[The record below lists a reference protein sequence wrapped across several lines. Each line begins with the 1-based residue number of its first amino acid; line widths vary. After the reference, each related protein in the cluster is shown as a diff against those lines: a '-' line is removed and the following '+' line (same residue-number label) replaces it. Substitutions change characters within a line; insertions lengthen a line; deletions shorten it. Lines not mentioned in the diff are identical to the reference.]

1 MRALFALV
9 ALSVV
14 AAPTAAQ
21 DMACPYNTRMKL
33 ETRQSP
39 LDSLSFTVGGSFVK
53 ICYGRPSLKGRHMI
67 GGEAVPFDTVW
78 RTGANE
84 STKFIT
90 TVPVMVGSLEIP
102 AGMYALYTVPG
113 ATEWAII
120 INRSYEQWG
129 RENNY
134 TDEVRAQ
141 EIGRTKVPLEAL
153 DDAIE
158 TFTIR
163 AEPQSDGSAHLI
175 LEWEHTRVRVPVTA
189 KP

>member
-1 MRALFALV
+1 VRTLATLAFLA
-9 ALSVV
+9 VV
-14 AAPTAAQ
+14 SAPAATQ
-21 DMACPYNTRMKL
+21 DTGCPYNTRMKL
-33 ETRQSP
+33 ETRASP
-39 LDSLSFTVGGSFVK
+39 LDSVSFAVGGNVVK
-53 ICYGRPSLKGRHMI
+53 ICYGRPSLKGRRMI
-67 GGEAVPFDTVW
+67 GGEAVPLDTVW

-90 TVPVMVGSLEIP
+90 AGPVMVGTLEIP

-141 EIGRTKVPLEAL
+141 EIGRTTVRVEQLQ
-153 DDAIE
+153 DAIE

-163 AEPQSDGSAHLI
+163 AEPQSDGTAQLI

-189 KP
+189 K